1 MEKID
6 LSEWSDWIDAQDVL
20 MKLHVSP
27 RTLQRWR
34 INGLLPYS
42 RVSGKCYY
50 KKSDILALLRKH
62 YNGETGGSGQQGT

>member
-1 MEKID
+1 MKNID
-6 LSEWSDWIDAQDVL
+6 LTEWLDWIDGQDVL
-20 MKLHVSP
+20 LKMNVAP

-50 KKSDILALLRKH
+50 KKSDIIALLNEN
-62 YNGETGGSGQQGT
+62 YNREKSEE

>member
-1 MEKID
+1 MKNID
-6 LSEWSDWIDAQDVL
+6 LTEWLDWIDGQDVL
-20 MKLHVSP
+20 LKMNVAP

-50 KKSDILALLRKH
+50 KKSDIIALLNEN
-62 YNGETGGSGQQGT
+62 YNREKSEK

>member
-1 MEKID
+1 MKNID
-6 LSEWSDWIDAQDVL
+6 LTEWSDWIDGEDVL
-20 MKLHVSP
+20 LKMHVTP

-50 KKSDILALLRKH
+50 KKSDIIALLNEN
-62 YNGETGGSGQQGT
+62 YNREKSEE

>member
-1 MEKID
+1 MKNID
-6 LSEWSDWIDAQDVL
+6 LTEWLDWIDGQDVL
-20 MKLHVSP
+20 LKMNVAP

-50 KKSDILALLRKH
+50 KKSDIIALLNEN
-62 YNGETGGSGQQGT
+62 YNREKSKE

>member
-1 MEKID
+1 MEMID
-6 LSEWSDWIDAQDVL
+6 LTEWSNWVDAQDVL
-20 MKLHVSP
+20 QKLHICP

-50 KKSDILALLRKH
+50 KKSDILALLEKC
-62 YNGETGGSGQQGT
+62 YNGD

>member
-1 MEKID
+1 MKNID
-6 LSEWSDWIDAQDVL
+6 LTEWLDWIDGQDVL
-20 MKLHVSP
+20 LKMNVAP

-50 KKSDILALLRKH
+50 KKSDIIALLNEN
-62 YNGETGGSGQQGT
+62 YNREKIEK

>member
-1 MEKID
+1 MKKID
-6 LSEWSDWIDAQDVL
+6 LTEWSDWIDAQDVL

-34 INGLLPYS
+34 ISGLLPYS

-50 KKSDILALLRKH
+50 KKSDILALLNEN
-62 YNGETGGSGQQGT
+62 YTGESTGDPE

>member
-1 MEKID
+1 MKKIN
-6 LSEWSDWIDAQDVL
+6 LTEWSDWIDAQDVL

-34 INGLLPYS
+34 ISGLLPYS

-50 KKSDILALLRKH
+50 KKSDILALLNEN
-62 YNGETGGSGQQGT
+62 YTGESTGDPE

>member
-1 MEKID
+1 MKQID
-6 LSEWSDWIDAQDVL
+6 LTEWSNWIDGQDVL
-20 MKLHVSP
+20 LKMQVSP

-50 KKSDILALLRKH
+50 RKSDILALLQEN
-62 YNGETGGSGQQGT
+62 YNGKVEN